1 MRWNDIGDYHC
12 SIAKALSVVGDR
24 WTLLLMRE
32 AFMRTR
38 RFDDFQTNTGASRAI
53 VADRLRQLVD
63 DGVLTKVA
71 YQQNPERFE
80 YRLTQKGLDFYP
92 VMTSL
97 MTWGDRWMPIDEGA
111 PVTLTHD
118 CGHEFHPVM
127 VCPHCGESAAPNRVR
142 ARVSPTARAAWA
154 QERSGRSRR
163 SVSVQRER
171 DG

>member
-38 RFDDFQTNTGASRAI
+38 RFEDFQANTGASRAI

-71 YQQNPERFE
+71 YHQNPERFE
-80 YRLTQKGLDFYP
+80 YRLTDKGRDFYP

-97 MTWGDRWMPIDEGA
+97 MTWGDRWMPLPDGA
-111 PVTLTHD
+111 PVTLQHE

-127 VCPHCGESAAPNRVR
+127 VCPHCGGSAAPDRVR
-142 ARVSPTARAAWA
+142 ASVSPSARIAWSKERA
-154 QERSGRSRR
+154 GRARSG
-163 SVSVQRER
+163 SVQGER
-171 DG
+171 DC

>member
-12 SIAKALSVVGDR
+12 SIAKTLSVVGDR

-38 RFDDFQTNTGASRAI
+38 RFEDFQANTGASRAI

-80 YRLTQKGLDFYP
+80 YRLTDKGLDFYP
-92 VMTSL
+92 VMTAL
-97 MTWGDRWMPIDEGA
+97 MTWGDRWMPLPEGA

-127 VCPHCGESAAPNRVR
+127 VCPHCGEPAAPSRVR

-154 QERSGRSRR
+154 NARADRSRR
-163 SVSVQRER
+163 VSVQRER